1 MKAKDY
7 NGLIKTFISL
17 PKSYGNI
24 IGGFDL
30 LSDAELQSYGFYDVV
45 TPEYNLKIQELGP
58 ISFDSENNVFTY
70 PVNDKTW
77 SETLAQLKEKQIEE
91 AKISARTFLYNTDW
105 YVIRKAEKGTAIP
118 DDIETQRDSIRTTCD
133 NHEAA
138 INNLTTKAAVMDYN
152 IVY

>member
-118 DDIETQRDSIRTTCD
+118 DDIETQRDNIRTTCD

>member
-7 NGLIKTFISL
+7 NGSIKTFISL

-30 LSDAELQSYGFYDVV
+30 LSDTELQNYGFYNVV
-45 TPEYNLKIQELGP
+45 TPEYNSKIQELGP

-70 PVNDKTW
+70 AISNKTW

-91 AKISARTFLYNTDW
+91 AKISARILLYNTDW
-105 YVIRKAEKGTAIP
+105 YVIRKAEKSTAIP
-118 DDIETQRDSIRTTCD
+118 NDIETQRDNIRTACD
-133 NHEAA
+133 NHESA
-138 INNLTTKAAVMDYN
+138 INDLTTKSAIMNYN

>member
-30 LSDAELQSYGFYDVV
+30 LSDTELQSYGFYNVV
-45 TPEYNLKIQELGP
+45 TPEYNSKIQELGS

-70 PVNDKTW
+70 PVSNKTW

-91 AKISARTFLYNTDW
+91 AKIFARTFLYNTDW
-105 YVIRKAEKGTAIP
+105 YVVRKAEKGTAIP
-118 DDIETQRDSIRTTCD
+118 DDIEDQRDNIRIACN
-133 NHEAA
+133 NHETA
-138 INNLTTKAAVMDYN
+138 INALNTKAEVISYN

>member
-1 MKAKDY
+1 MKAKNY
-7 NGLIKTFISL
+7 NGSIKTFINL

-30 LSDAELQSYGFYDVV
+30 LSDTELQSYGFYNVV
-45 TPEYNLKIQELGP
+45 TPEYNSKIQELSP
-58 ISFDSENNVFTY
+58 IFFDSKNNVFTY
-70 PVNDKTW
+70 TVNNKTW

-91 AKISARTFLYNTDW
+91 AKISAKIFLSDTDW
-105 YVIRKAEKGTAIP
+105 YAARKAEKGTKIP
-118 DDIETQRDSIRTTCD
+118 DDIFLQRDNIRIACD
-133 NHEAA
+133 NHETA

>member
-7 NGLIKTFISL
+7 NGSIKTFISL

-30 LSDAELQSYGFYDVV
+30 LSDTELQKYGFYNVV
-45 TPEYNLKIQELGP
+45 TPSYNLKIEELGP

-70 PVNDKTW
+70 AVNNKTW
-77 SETLAQLKEKQIEE
+77 SETLSKLKENQIEE
-91 AKISARTFLYNTDW
+91 TKIIAKTILYNTDW
-105 YVIRKAEKGTAIP
+105 YVVRKAEKGTAIP
-118 DDIETQRDSIRTTCD
+118 DDIELQRDNIRIACD
-133 NHEAA
+133 NHETA

>member
-1 MKAKDY
+1 MKAKNY
-7 NGLIKTFISL
+7 NGTIKTFINL

-30 LSDAELQSYGFYDVV
+30 LSDTELQSYGFYNVV
-45 TPEYNLKIQELGP
+45 TPEYNSKIQELGS

-70 PVNDKTW
+70 PVNNKTW

-91 AKISARTFLYNTDW
+91 AKIFAKTLLYNTDW
-105 YVIRKAEKGTAIP
+105 YVTRKAEKGTAIP
-118 DDIETQRDSIRTTCD
+118 NDIETQRDNIRTACD
-133 NHEAA
+133 NHESA
-138 INNLTTKAAVMDYN
+138 INDLTTKSAIMNYN

>member
-1 MKAKDY
+1 MKAKNY
-7 NGLIKTFISL
+7 NGSIKTFINL

-45 TPEYNLKIQELGP
+45 TPEYNSKIQELGP

-91 AKISARTFLYNTDW
+91 AKIFAKTLLYNTDW
-105 YVIRKAEKGTAIP
+105 YVVRKAEKGTAIP
-118 DDIETQRDSIRTTCD
+118 DDIETQRDNIRTACN
-133 NHEAA
+133 NHESA
-138 INNLTTKAAVMDYN
+138 INALTTKSAVMDYN

>member
-7 NGLIKTFISL
+7 NGSIKTFISL

-30 LSDAELQSYGFYDVV
+30 LSDTELQNYGFYNVV
-45 TPEYNLKIQELGP
+45 TPEYNSKIQELGP

-70 PVNDKTW
+70 AVNNKTW

-91 AKISARTFLYNTDW
+91 AKIFAKTLLYNTDW
-105 YVIRKAEKGTAIP
+105 YVVRKAEKGTAIP

-133 NHEAA
+133 NHETA
-138 INNLTTKAAVMDYN
+138 INNLTTKAAVMNYN

>member
-7 NGLIKTFISL
+7 NGTIKKFVNI

-24 IGGFDL
+24 IAGFNL
-30 LSDAELQSYGFYDVV
+30 LSNEELKTHGFYDIV
-45 TPEYNLKIQELGP
+45 TPEYNLKTQELGD
-58 ISFDSENNVFTY
+58 IYFDSENNVFTY
-70 PVNDKTW
+70 NINNKTW

-91 AKISARTFLYNTDW
+91 AKISAKILLYNTDW

-118 DDIETQRDSIRTTCD
+118 DDIKTERDNIRTACN
-133 NHEAA
+133 NHEST
-138 INNLTTKAAVMDYN
+138 INALTTKADVMNYN

>member
-1 MKAKDY
+1 MKAKNY
-7 NGLIKTFISL
+7 NGSIKTFINL

-30 LSDAELQSYGFYDVV
+30 LSDTELQSYGFYNVV
-45 TPEYNLKIQELGP
+45 TPEYNSKIQELGS

-70 PVNDKTW
+70 SVNNKTW

-91 AKISARTFLYNTDW
+91 AKIFARTLLYNTDW
-105 YVIRKAEKGTAIP
+105 YVVRKAEKGTAIP
-118 DDIETQRDSIRTTCD
+118 DDIETQRDNIRTTCN
-133 NHEAA
+133 NHESA
-138 INNLTTKAAVMDYN
+138 INALTTKASVMDYN